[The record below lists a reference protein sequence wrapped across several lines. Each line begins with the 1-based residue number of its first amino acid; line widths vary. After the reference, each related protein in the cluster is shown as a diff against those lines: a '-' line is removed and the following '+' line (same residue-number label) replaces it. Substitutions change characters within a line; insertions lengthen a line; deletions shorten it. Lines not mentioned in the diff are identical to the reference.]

1 MILSPGQLKAKLK
14 IKEKNLKAGAYFHY
28 PFCLKKCPYCHFYS
42 YPGQEEDHLLW
53 LAAIQWE
60 INLVAEQLSGLVE
73 IETVY
78 FGGGTPS
85 SLRPE
90 EIEGLLSSLSKNFN
104 CDLKEITLEFNPETS
119 SQKLLGF
126 KQAGVNRLSLGAQSF
141 SDWMLK
147 SLGRLHSVDDIFE
160 TINQA
165 RKAGFTNLNLDLM
178 IGLPG
183 EDTPV
188 FEGNMK
194 GIEITR
200 PEQVAVY
207 MLEELDEVPFK
218 KAWEENPVSEEELA
232 ETYENYQTALGQVG
246 YEQYEISNYA
256 RQGYACRHNLKY
268 WEYKPVIG
276 FGPSAASHLAFLRWQ
291 NIPDLKPWSKA
302 ILEGQ
307 MNLSE
312 YLVLSQE
319 TALKE
324 KLMSGLRL
332 AAGVDWGLI
341 KEEYAGLDFSSY
353 EEKITELAANDCLE
367 LAGSRLRIPSSQFLV
382 ANSILSELLF

>member
-1 MILSPGQLKAKLK
+1 MILSPGQLKGKLK

-42 YPGQEEDHLLW
+42 YPGQKEDHLLW
-53 LAAIQWE
+53 LAGIQRE
-60 INLVAEQLSGLVE
+60 ISLVAEQLSGLFE
-73 IETVY
+73 IDTVY

-85 SLRPE
+85 GLRPE

-119 SQKLLGF
+119 GRKLLGF
-126 KQAGVNRLSLGAQSF
+126 KQAGVNRLSFGAQSF
-141 SDWMLK
+141 SDWLLK
-147 SLGRLHSVDDIFE
+147 SLGRLHSVDAIFE
-160 TINQA
+160 VINQA
-165 RKAGFTNLNLDLM
+165 REAGFTNLNLDLM

-183 EDTPV
+183 EDAAV
-188 FEGNMK
+188 FEGNIK
-194 GIEITR
+194 GIKITR

-218 KAWEENPVSEEELA
+218 KVWEENPVPEEELA
-232 ETYENYQTALGQVG
+232 RTYENYQAALGQLG

-256 RQGYACRHNLKY
+256 RPGHACRHNLKY
-268 WEYKPVIG
+268 WEYEPVIG
-276 FGPSAASHLAFLRWQ
+276 FGPSAASHLEFLRWQ
-291 NIPDLKPWSKA
+291 NVPDLKLWSGA
-302 ILEGQ
+302 ILKGQ

-332 AAGVDWGLI
+332 AAGVDWELI
-341 KEEYAGLDFSSY
+341 KEEYAGLEFLPY
-353 EEKITELAANDCLE
+353 EEKIRELAACGSLE
-367 LAGSRLRIPSSQFLV
+367 ITGSRLRLPPGRFLV
-382 ANSILSELLF
+382 ANLILGELLF

>member
-1 MILSPGQLKAKLK
+1 MILSPGQLKGKLK

-42 YPGQEEDHLLW
+42 YPGQEEEHRLW
-53 LAAIQWE
+53 LSGIQQE
-60 INLVAEQLSGLVE
+60 ISLVAEQLSGLFE

-119 SQKLLGF
+119 GQKLLGF

-188 FEGNMK
+188 FEDNTK

-232 ETYENYQTALGQVG
+232 ETYENYQTALGQLG

-291 NIPDLKPWSKA
+291 DIPDLKLWSKA
-302 ILEGQ
+302 ILESQ

-353 EEKITELAANDCLE
+353 EEKITELAANGCLE
-367 LAGSRLRIPSSQFLV
+367 LAGSRLRIPSSRFLV